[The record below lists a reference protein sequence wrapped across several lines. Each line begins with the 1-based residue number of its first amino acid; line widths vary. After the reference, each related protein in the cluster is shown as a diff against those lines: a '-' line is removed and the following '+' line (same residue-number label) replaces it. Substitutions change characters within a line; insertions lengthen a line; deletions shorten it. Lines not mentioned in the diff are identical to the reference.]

1 MLSNTVP
8 AEPATPDLHDPTTA
22 RLSPQAADAW
32 RQIAVQEINRYRCEL
47 LTPAHILRPS
57 LDYVLEL
64 EGKRLRPLLLLCFAN
79 LGEKELKPRANEYR
93 AAAAIELLHEAS
105 LVHDDILDNSTV
117 RRNRASVGEQFNVR
131 TATHAGGY
139 ITSICLAT
147 LAECDR
153 NIGETLGASLKDLV
167 CAQLMEELP
176 QPASMQAHQQRSIDI
191 MSGKTGSLFAMAI
204 QVGLNLNRHNKG
216 RDIEADI
223 ANGFS
228 RHFSLAFQ
236 VRDDLADLENDAS
249 IRKPGGNDLV
259 QGNPTWPFL
268 IWAQKNGDYQYAW
281 DRLAAA
287 KGNPEKAQRL
297 QDDIINTDT
306 ARDVRNKITDELEQA
321 KGYLFKAPA
330 GPAQDFI
337 LGIVEKL
344 QP

>member
-1 MLSNTVP
+1 M
-8 AEPATPDLHDPTTA
+8 
-22 RLSPQAADAW
+22 
-32 RQIAVQEINRYRCEL
+32 
-47 LTPAHILRPS
+47 
-57 LDYVLEL
+57 
-64 EGKRLRPLLLLCFAN
+64 
-79 LGEKELKPRANEYR
+79 
-93 AAAAIELLHEAS
+93 
-105 LVHDDILDNSTV
+105 
-117 RRNRASVGEQFNVR
+117 
-131 TATHAGGY
+131 
-139 ITSICLAT
+139 
-147 LAECDR
+147 
-153 NIGETLGASLKDLV
+153 
-167 CAQLMEELP
+167 
-176 QPASMQAHQQRSIDI
+176 
-191 MSGKTGSLFAMAI
+191 
-204 QVGLNLNRHNKG
+204 
-216 RDIEADI
+216 
-223 ANGFS
+223 
-228 RHFSLAFQ
+228 
-236 VRDDLADLENDAS
+236 RDDLADLENDAS

>member
-1 MLSNTVP
+1 MLSTNASPEKV
-8 AEPATPDLHDPTTA
+8 APDFLQPSFQLKTQRNEA
-22 RLSPQAADAW
+22 WRLS
-32 RQIAVQEINRYRCEL
+32 AVQEINRHRSEL
-47 LTPAHILRPS
+47 LAPARFLRPS

-79 LGEKELKPRANEYR
+79 LGEPELTPFENEYR

-153 NIGETLGASLKDLV
+153 DIGETLGASLKDLV

-176 QPASMQAHQQRSIDI
+176 QPSSMQAHQQRSIDI
-191 MSGKTGSLFAMAI
+191 MAGKTGSLFDMAI
-204 QVGLNLNRHNKG
+204 QIGLHLNRHNKG
-216 RDIEADI
+216 RHIPAELAT
-223 ANGFS
+223 AFS

-236 VRDDLADLENDAS
+236 MRDDLADLENDAS

-268 IWAQKNGDYQYAW
+268 MWAQKNGDYQYAW

-287 KGNPEKAQRL
+287 KGNPETAQRL
-297 QDDIINTDT
+297 QDDIIATDT
-306 ARDVRNKITDELEQA
+306 AGDVRNKIRRN
-321 KGYLFKAPA
+321 YSAPS
-330 GPAQDFI
+330 PKCCIFS
-337 LGIVEKL
+337 
-344 QP
+344 